1 MKKYFLL
8 LGCSLIAAGSA
19 VSAVADNGLKAV
31 KDLYLKE
38 FQAIDTDNDGKVSQ
52 EEFLSH
58 QFNSLRANINEVE
71 GFAENENSV
80 EAPAQA
86 EEQPV
91 AEAKPV
97 AETPENIVGVPSALS
112 DMADYELDGADP
124 LKEEPL
130 KLTKED
136 VMPEGSV
143 QEPVEELDLSISE
156 EENLRQL
163 IEMSEN
169 KPVEE
174 NASKEIKNEEDVK
187 EETTSEENVTEETSE
202 EPVVQAEE
210 QPVEQAAPEE
220 VVEETDVEAVAT
232 EVTPENVSEKVAQ
245 EEVSEE
251 ANAQET
257 QIRFML
263 DTIKKTLPKKIDEIT
278 TWIDIKYADSVI
290 DYIYKAEIDTA
301 SFSAEE
307 VKVLKDNIQNEACAR
322 AYSEMCPKIK
332 PMFIDKGIDMRII
345 YLDKADGEISSCEF
359 NKTTCNE

>member
-19 VSAVADNGLKAV
+19 ISAVADNGLKAV

-52 EEFLSH
+52 EEFLAY
-58 QFNSLRANINEVE
+58 QFNSLRENIKDESL
-71 GFAENENSV
+71 AEEKKT
-80 EAPAQA
+80 EETPAQA
-86 EEQPV
+86 EEQP
-91 AEAKPV
+91 APETPV
-97 AETPENIVGVPSALS
+97 AEEPENIVGIPSALS
-112 DMADYELDGADP
+112 DMANYELDSDDS

-136 VMPEGSV
+136 VMPEG
-143 QEPVEELDLSISE
+143 EAKEKPAEELDLSISE
-156 EENLRQL
+156 EESLRQL
-163 IEMSEN
+163 IEASEN
-169 KPVEE
+169 KSTEENISEETTNEE
-174 NASKEIKNEEDVK
+174 NAEEEK
-187 EETTSEENVTEETSE
+187 TTEEPAEET
-202 EPVVQAEE
+202 
-210 QPVEQAAPEE
+210 APEE
-220 VVEETDVEAVAT
+220 VVEETVVEASAS
-232 EVTPENVSEKVAQ
+232 EVTPENVAEEVVATEVSEEVAN

-251 ANAQET
+251 PNAQET

-263 DTIKKTLPKKIDEIT
+263 DTIRKTLPKKIDEIT

-307 VKVLKDNIQNEACAR
+307 VKVLKDNIQNEACTR

-345 YLDKADGEISSCEF
+345 YLDKADSEISSCEF